1 MNSKNVMKTLDSV
14 QAGLKAIKLT
24 LDIRDLCKNISKHS
38 KYKYDRKLRD
48 AENYF
53 RYSNQEEE
61 K

>member
-1 MNSKNVMKTLDSV
+1 MNSKNVMKTLDYV

-53 RYSNQEEE
+53 RYSN
-61 K
+61 